1 MWKKEVKLHAIHNQK
16 RKATQVQRDLARQR
30 PLPIRPSI
38 SESSTSAFLRDK
50 NGYILA
56 VSFSYLS
63 SNPLASSHF
72 EESLPWGIR
81 LNPRLGALQ
90 LSQLKQFLP

>member
-1 MWKKEVKLHAIHNQK
+1 MQARKLAYVEERSQAARNPQPK
-16 RKATQVQRDLARQR
+16 DKTQGQRDLARQR
-30 PLPIRPSI
+30 PLPIRSSI

-63 SNPLASSHF
+63 SNPLASSHY
-72 EESLPWGIR
+72 EESL
-81 LNPRLGALQ
+81 GA
-90 LSQLKQFLP
+90 SA